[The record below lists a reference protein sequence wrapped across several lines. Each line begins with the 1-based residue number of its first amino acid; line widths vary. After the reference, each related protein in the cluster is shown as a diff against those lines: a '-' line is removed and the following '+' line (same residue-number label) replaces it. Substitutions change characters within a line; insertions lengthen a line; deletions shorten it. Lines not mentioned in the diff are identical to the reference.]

1 MNILDYKNTNSEFN
15 FAEVLIDSFT
25 DLDNQTFTYSIPPL
39 MRKLVSLGTPVIV
52 PFKDNQLG
60 GYIVDLTTENSLP
73 DNVKIRDLISASSEQ
88 IIDAEYISFLKW
100 IAEYYHTNFLSVL
113 KAAIPSGI
121 LTKTH
126 KIINLAVSHEEFS
139 DFSEMQTKPDFKEF
153 CKFLLS
159 EKELRFSKLKSYF
172 GTKTNLYVRK
182 LQDLELIKISFV
194 FDTKDKYKKQ
204 LCVTYLNSTAELTDR
219 EKEVL
224 NIISKYS
231 GFMTIVEVMALAKTS
246 QPLLNNLKLKNCI
259 DISEQIILR
268 KPQKNMDFR
277 KSFKLNLNPH
287 QKNALDK
294 FLEIY
299 RSENKHK
306 VILLNG
312 VTGSGKTEVYLQSI
326 EHILNEGKNSIVL
339 VPEISLTPQT
349 VSRFRSR
356 FGECVAVLHS
366 RLSAGERF
374 DEWSRIKNGIAK
386 IVIGA
391 RSAVFAPCQNIGLI
405 IIDEEHESSYKQDK
419 NPRYNA
425 KTLAIKR
432 AKLNNCPI
440 ILGSATPCIES
451 YYSSLNDPDWVL
463 LNMPERVENK
473 QLPPVKLIDMKQ
485 EYSVGNRS
493 LFSRYLK
500 SAIDERLKRKEQSII
515 FINRRGYS
523 TFVMCRDCGYA
534 VKCGACSVSM
544 VYHATHEALKCHYC
558 GRIENLPKRC
568 PKCMS
573 INIRH
578 FGIGTQKIE
587 SVTQMVFPSARIAR
601 LDRDTTTGKEDH
613 QNILKK
619 FGDGEIDILI
629 GTQMIAKGLDFPNV
643 TLVGIIAA
651 DTALNIPDF
660 RAGEKTFQLIT
671 QVAGRSGRGDV
682 KGEVVAQ
689 AYSLEHTS
697 IKAAQNHDFI
707 SFYNSEIIDR
717 EDLRYPPFSNL
728 INIIIA
734 NLDIDEAKKY
744 ALNLSH
750 NLKANK
756 TEKIISILGP
766 IPAGIPKIQ
775 GYHRFQILIKSL
787 ELDEARNILHK
798 SMKQIKASHNT
809 RVGIDVEPLNLM

>member
-1 MNILDYKNTNSEFN
+1 MINILDYKNTTEFN

-25 DLDNQTFTYSIPPL
+25 DLDNQTFTYSVPASMKKFI
-39 MRKLVSLGTPVIV
+39 SLGTPVIV
-52 PFKDNQLG
+52 PFKENQLG
-60 GYIVDLTTENSLP
+60 GYVVDLTNDNTLP
-73 DNVKIRDLISASSEQ
+73 ENVKIKNLISASSEQ
-88 IIDAEYISFLKW
+88 IIDGEYINFLKW
-100 IAEYYHTNFLSVL
+100 IAEYYHTSFLSVL

-126 KIINLAVSHEEFS
+126 KIISLSVSQEEFS
-139 DFSEMQTKPDFKEF
+139 DYTEMQTKDTFREF
-153 CKFLLS
+153 CEFLLS
-159 EKELRFSKLKSYF
+159 NQELRISKLKSYF
-172 GTKTNLYVRK
+172 GSKTNYYLRK
-182 LQDLELIKISFV
+182 LQDLDLIKINFI
-194 FDTKDKYKKQ
+194 FDTKNKHKKQ
-204 LCVTYLNSTAELTDR
+204 LCVSYLNSENTDLTTR
-219 EKEVL
+219 EIEVL

-231 GFMTIVEVMALAKTS
+231 GFMTIPEVMELAKTS
-246 QPLLNNLKLKNCI
+246 KSLLDNLQSKNCI

-268 KPQKNMDFR
+268 KPQKNIQSNR
-277 KSFKLNLNPH
+277 SYNLELNSY
-287 QKNALDK
+287 QKNAVDK
-294 FLEIY
+294 ITEAY
-299 RSENKHK
+299 ENNTHK

-326 EHILNEGKNSIVL
+326 EKVLKDGKTSIVL

-349 VSRFRSR
+349 LSRFRSR

-366 RLSAGERF
+366 RLSEGERF
-374 DEWSRIKNGIAK
+374 DEWSRIKNGLAK
-386 IVIGA
+386 IIIGA
-391 RSAVFAPCQNIGLI
+391 RSAVFAPCQDIGLI

-432 AKLNNCPI
+432 SELSNCPI
-440 ILGSATPCIES
+440 VLGSATPSIES
-451 YYSSLNDPDWVL
+451 YYLSLNNDKWILID
-463 LNMPERVENK
+463 MPERVGNK
-473 QLPPVKLIDMKQ
+473 TLPPVKLVDMKQ

-500 SAIDERLKRKEQSII
+500 SAIEDRLKKKEQSII

-534 VKCGACSVSM
+534 VKCKDCSVSM
-544 VYHATHEALKCHYC
+544 VYHTTHEALKCHYC
-558 GRIENLPKRC
+558 GKIESLPKRC

-573 INIRH
+573 VNIRH

-587 SVTQMVFPSARIAR
+587 LVTQITFPNARIAR
-601 LDRDTTTGKEDH
+601 LDRDTTKGKDDH
-613 QNILKK
+613 QKILQR
-619 FGDGEIDILI
+619 FSDGEIDILI

-651 DTALNIPDF
+651 DTALNMPDF

-697 IKAAQNHDFI
+697 IKMAQNHDFV
-707 SFYNSEIIDR
+707 SFYNHEIEDR
-717 EDLRYPPFSNL
+717 EALRYPPFSNL

-744 ALNLSH
+744 ALSLSRS
-750 NLKANK
+750 LKQNK
-756 TEKIISILGP
+756 SDKIISILGP
-766 IPAGIPKIQ
+766 IPAGIAKIQ
-775 GYHRFQILIKSL
+775 GYHRFQILIKSYD
-787 ELDEARNILHK
+787 LDEARSLLHK
-798 SMKQIKASHNT
+798 TMKEIKNISNT
-809 RVGIDVEPLNLM
+809 RIGIDVEPLNLM